1 MSLEFY
7 AALSYVLIFV
17 MRMAGY
23 NLEGKGNICM
33 HIVTM
38 KYEHE

>member
-1 MSLEFY
+1 MSLEFC

-23 NLEGKGNICM
+23 NLEGKGG
-33 HIVTM
+33 T
-38 KYEHE
+38 